1 MNPRPYETDPNI
13 VTSIVFE
20 MNLDLE
26 AISRTGYSVL
36 DMLSDVGGV
45 EAILVNFFGI
55 MLGFWNYKSLDNYLV
70 SRLYQLSNSVDSQKS
85 FSPPKA

>member
-13 VTSIVFE
+13 VASIVFE

-36 DMLSDVGGV
+36 DMLSDIGG
-45 EAILVNFFGI
+45 
-55 MLGFWNYKSLDNYLV
+55 M
-70 SRLYQLSNSVDSQKS
+70 
-85 FSPPKA
+85 